1 VQKQARAVGSP
12 FHRVSG
18 PAGQS
23 GLLFALKPAEAT
35 MKMRD
40 ASGHPVFPEEFFNLV
55 FQNSLG
61 KNSLDVELRFR
72 HKNGHVLQRYYRSK
86 KQIKQDWYNILAK
99 NSVGGYEVDF
109 TVVPRETDASRKKEH
124 SLPEPLI
131 LNCFWVDLD
140 VGEGKPFSSRKAA
153 LRRIGK
159 VGPDP
164 TILVKSGRGLHA
176 YYCLKHQKKITVE
189 RAKTLLKNWRQSFMV
204 TPALLAPHA

>member
-1 VQKQARAVGSP
+1 
-12 FHRVSG
+12 
-18 PAGQS
+18 
-23 GLLFALKPAEAT
+23 
-35 MKMRD
+35 
-40 ASGHPVFPEEFFNLV
+40 
-55 FQNSLG
+55 
-61 KNSLDVELRFR
+61 
-72 HKNGHVLQRYYRSK
+72 
-86 KQIKQDWYNILAK
+86 
-99 NSVGGYEVDF
+99 
-109 TVVPRETDASRKKEH
+109 
-124 SLPEPLI
+124 
-131 LNCFWVDLD
+131 VDLD